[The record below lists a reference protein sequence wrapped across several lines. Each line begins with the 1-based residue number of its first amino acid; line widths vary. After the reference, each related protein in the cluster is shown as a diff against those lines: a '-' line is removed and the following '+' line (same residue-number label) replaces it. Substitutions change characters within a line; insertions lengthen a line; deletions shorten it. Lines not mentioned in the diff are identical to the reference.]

1 MVSKII
7 LVFSFN
13 SKISVYPNPSRDV
26 FSINSDARGSIVIY
40 DVMGKIIKTKNLD
53 LGITKL
59 DLSNY
64 PNGIYL
70 MKVINDSNQTKT
82 MKLIKQ

>member
-13 SKISVYPNPSRDV
+13 SKISVYPNPSKDI

-40 DVMGKIIKTKNLD
+40 DVMGKIIKTENLD

-59 DLSNY
+59 DLRNY

-70 MKVINDSNQTKT
+70 LKVVNDSNQTKT

>member
-1 MVSKII
+1 
-7 LVFSFN
+7 
-13 SKISVYPNPSRDV
+13 
-26 FSINSDARGSIVIY
+26 
-40 DVMGKIIKTKNLD
+40 MGKIIKTENLD

-59 DLSNY
+59 NLSNY

-70 MKVINDSNQTKT
+70 LKVTNDNNQTKT